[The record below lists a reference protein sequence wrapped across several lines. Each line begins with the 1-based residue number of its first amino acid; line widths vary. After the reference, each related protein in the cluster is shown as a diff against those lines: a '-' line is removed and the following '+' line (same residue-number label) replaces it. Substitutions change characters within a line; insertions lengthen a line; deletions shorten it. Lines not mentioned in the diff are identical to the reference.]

1 MEATTVIQRLNVK
14 FFIFVRKM
22 ALVVS
27 VNIHSYVPMEQF
39 LTKNTLFVIGGLIL
53 IVQKPK
59 GFTV

>member
-1 MEATTVIQRLNVK
+1 MEATTAIQRLNVK
-14 FFIFVRKM
+14 CFTFVRKM

-27 VNIHSYVPMEQF
+27 VNIHSYVPMEPF
-39 LTKNTLFVIGGLIL
+39 LTKNTLFVIGGLTL